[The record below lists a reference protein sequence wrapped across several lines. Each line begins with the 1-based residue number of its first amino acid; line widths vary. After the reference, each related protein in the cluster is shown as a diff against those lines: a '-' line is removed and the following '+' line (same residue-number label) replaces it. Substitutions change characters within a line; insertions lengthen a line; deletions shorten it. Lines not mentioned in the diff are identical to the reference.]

1 MTHSPIAGEN
11 VSVPLAAGKTMS
23 AYLVKPAADAA
34 PGVIIIH
41 EIFGLTE
48 SIRETARRFS
58 AEGYAALAVDLFSSA
73 NRALCILRIMH
84 GMLIRPLQN
93 GVVGDLQAA
102 FDYLQHRPGVDSR
115 HIGVIGF
122 CMGGS
127 YALQLACVN
136 GEVRVAAPF
145 YAANPRPLE
154 AVAKVCP
161 VAGSYPGHDFT
172 TVAARKLEAALEQYQ
187 IPHDIKIYPDA
198 KHSFFNPERS
208 AYNASAAA
216 DAWARTLAFFGK
228 YLKEQA

>member
-1 MTHSPIAGEN
+1 MSNSPIAGEN
-11 VSVPLAAGKTMS
+11 LSVPLGAGKSMS
-23 AYLVKPAADAA
+23 AYFVKPAADAA
-34 PGVIIIH
+34 PGVIVIH

-58 AEGYAALAVDLFSSA
+58 AEGYAALAVDLFSSG

-84 GMLIRPLQN
+84 GMLIRPLRN

-102 FDYLQHRPGVDSR
+102 FDYLKHQPGVDGK

-172 TVAARKLEAALEQYQ
+172 TVAARKLEAALEKYQ
-187 IPHDIKIYPDA
+187 VPHDIKIYSGA
-198 KHSFFNPERS
+198 KHSFFNPERP
-208 AYNASAAA
+208 AYHAPAAA
-216 DAWARTLAFFGK
+216 DAWARTLAYFGK